1 MISILTVTKRDG
13 WQGPAVRS
21 LQRNFMSLGKK
32 KGHPAFYEWVI
43 VAEDTGTKN
52 MKWLQE
58 EALVPIPFTIL
69 QAPPK
74 KEGNF
79 SNLSSSNNAGLKM
92 CVGEYVVFYQD
103 FIELEP
109 DCLEK
114 LVALATPTT
123 FVTTLTRN
131 PEGELEDGRYTWQDE
146 VRTCWPEE
154 WEENV
159 GLAPMAILRE
169 LGGYDEEY
177 DQGWAWNNCNVA
189 ERAEMLGCNFLLDET
204 NRPQLLYH
212 KKEPELNPDMPLNRE
227 LHLQRMKDIRDGKFP
242 IRLNYL

>member
-1 MISILTVTKRDG
+1 MISVLTSSKRLG
-13 WQGPAVRS
+13 WEDVAVKS
-21 LQRNFMSLGKK
+21 LNNQTYTDF
-32 KGHPAFYEWVI
+32 HWI
-43 VAEDTGTKN
+43 VVADAWPLHLPKQLNRGQTVN
-52 MKWLQE
+52 VV
-58 EALVPIPFTIL
+58 VP
-69 QAPPK
+69 PPK

-79 SNLSSSNNAGLKM
+79 SNLSTSNNSGLKL
-92 CVGEYVVFYQD
+92 CGGDYVVFYQD

-177 DQGWAWNNCNVA
+177 DKGWAWNNCNVA
-189 ERAEMLGCNFLLDET
+189 ARAEMLGCKFLLDET
-204 NRPQLLYH
+204 NRPQLLFH
-212 KKEPELNPDMPLNRE
+212 VKEPDLNPDMPDNGDF
-227 LHLQRMKDIRDGKFP
+227 HHKRMNDIREGKFP
-242 IRLNYL
+242 LRLNYL